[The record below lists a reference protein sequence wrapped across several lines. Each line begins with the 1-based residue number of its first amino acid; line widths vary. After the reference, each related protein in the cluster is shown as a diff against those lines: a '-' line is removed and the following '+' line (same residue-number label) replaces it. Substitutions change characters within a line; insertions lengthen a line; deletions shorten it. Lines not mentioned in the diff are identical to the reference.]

1 MQAIEERGD
10 NQHGSSNLDGN
21 VILNTDTSER
31 ATDDRCTDLFRM
43 WYTYGTYFS
52 NSLQLFTSFLQ
63 RVVCPPSLPLV
74 FQELKKACCYLSART
89 RLSTAAGS
97 WSKPLERR
105 SLCSS
110 LSPISIIFHLDLK
123 MLV

>member
-31 ATDDRCTDLFRM
+31 ATDDQCTDLFRM

-63 RVVCPPSLPLV
+63 RVVCPPAVASHLSRT
-74 FQELKKACCYLSART
+74 QEGVLLLECSNTSEYS
-89 RLSTAAGS
+89 SGS